1 MKQETLRGDRNEM
14 AKFQLGASATLASM
28 AIRVK
33 DRDKMIAFYRDI
45 IGFALKGEENALAIM
60 GISDQKAEYLL
71 LEESPRADQGVGQIK
86 KMAHFSLVIPTR
98 AEFLATIKRLR
109 DYGTELIE
117 VAVEPLTI
125 ACKDPE
131 DNGIQFIYRDDALD
145 PIYSLEQIDTLT
157 IDVTPKLSS
166 TVFFGPFNL
175 NVYEL
180 AKEQDFLQ
188 TKLGFVPSQDSMIFQ
203 NDSLE
208 TMVSLTSVTDDPSEY
223 EAHEIIGLEF
233 IRFILTQEDL
243 LALEAHFEE
252 QNVPFYIDK
261 KKSILTIYDALGVE
275 WWFER
280 QK

>member
-1 MKQETLRGDRNEM
+1 MKQETLRGDLNEM
-14 AKFQLGASATLASM
+14 VKFQLGASATLASM

-33 DRDKMIAFYRDI
+33 DRDKMIHFYRDVV
-45 IGFALKGEENALAIM
+45 GFALKGEENALAIM
-60 GISDQKAEYLL
+60 GISDEKAEYLL
-71 LEESPRADQGVGQIK
+71 LEESPRADQGIGKIK

-98 AEFLATIKRLR
+98 AEFLATIQRLKNF
-109 DYGTELIE
+109 GTELVE

-131 DNGIQFIYRDDALD
+131 ENGIQFIYRDDALD
-145 PIYSLEQIDTLT
+145 PIYSLEQIHTLT
-157 IDVTPKLSS
+157 IDETPRLSS

-175 NVYEL
+175 NAFEI

-188 TKLGFVPSQDSMIFQ
+188 SQLGFVPSEDNMIFQ
-203 NDSLE
+203 NDTLE
-208 TMVSLTSVTDDPSEY
+208 TMVTLTPVTDDPSEY

-233 IRFILTQEDL
+233 IRFILSQEDL
-243 LALEAHFEE
+243 LLLETHFAK
-252 QNVPFYIDK
+252 QDVDFYIDQ